1 MLHIHSRQT
10 KKEKKKFLNFYEKY
24 NSVAF
29 KLLHDE
35 ITTIFGGKTFY
46 NFFWKIFKVF
56 SKKNIFHQKFIL
68 VAKKYFSI
76 IRTMVFD
83 NVKVKFFSEF
93 QKKYFSKSSLARAN
107 TQLIAKILVF
117 LKSAYKV
124 LILVKW
130 AQNFPKIISV

>member
-35 ITTIFGGKTFY
+35 ITMIFGGKTIYKFFGK
-46 NFFWKIFKVF
+46 FFWKVF

-76 IRTMVFD
+76 VRTMVFD

-93 QKKYFSKSSLARAN
+93 QKSIF
-107 TQLIAKILVF
+107 LV
-117 LKSAYKV
+117 
-124 LILVKW
+124 
-130 AQNFPKIISV
+130 